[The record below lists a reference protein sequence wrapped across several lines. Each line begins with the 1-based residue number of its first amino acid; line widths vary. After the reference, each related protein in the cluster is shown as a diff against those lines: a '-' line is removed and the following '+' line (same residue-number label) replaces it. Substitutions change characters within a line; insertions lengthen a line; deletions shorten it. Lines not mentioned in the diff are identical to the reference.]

1 MALVNAVE
9 QHKEVDELP
18 AEVWYL
24 NAVLRFVGTEVQFV
38 DAVILYSGSEVQILV
53 VEVLWVGTVVLL
65 SDAEGLC
72 AVAVAVVLYSE
83 AEAGLLHLCVYVLDM
98 VAEVLPL
105 EFLKV
110 RYQELYADAQI
121 PHLKAADL
129 PVNAVELFLHAE
141 E

>member
-9 QHKEVDELP
+9 QHKEVDELQ

-38 DAVILYSGSEVQILV
+38 DAVVLYLGSEVQILV
-53 VEVLWVGTVVLL
+53 VEVLWVGTVVPL

-72 AVAVAVVLYSE
+72 AVAVVLYSE
-83 AEAGLLHLCVYVLDM
+83 AEAGLLRLCVYVLDM

-110 RYQELYADAQI
+110 GYQELYADAQI
-121 PHLKAADL
+121 PHLKVADL

-141 E
+141 K

>member
-9 QHKEVDELP
+9 QHKEVDELQ

-38 DAVILYSGSEVQILV
+38 DAVVLYLGSEVQILV
-53 VEVLWVGTVVLL
+53 VEVLWVGTVVPL

-72 AVAVAVVLYSE
+72 AVAVVLYS
-83 AEAGLLHLCVYVLDM
+83 EAGLLHLCVYVLDM
-98 VAEVLPL
+98 VAEVLSL

-110 RYQELYADAQI
+110 GYQELYADAQI
-121 PHLKAADL
+121 PHLKVVDL

-141 E
+141 K

>member
-9 QHKEVDELP
+9 QHKELDELQ

-24 NAVLRFVGTEVQFV
+24 NAVLRFVGTEAQFV
-38 DAVILYSGSEVQILV
+38 DAVVLYLESEVQILV
-53 VEVLWVGTVVLL
+53 VEVLWVGTVVP

-72 AVAVAVVLYSE
+72 AVAVVLYSE

-110 RYQELYADAQI
+110 GYQELYADAQI
-121 PHLKAADL
+121 PHLKAVDL